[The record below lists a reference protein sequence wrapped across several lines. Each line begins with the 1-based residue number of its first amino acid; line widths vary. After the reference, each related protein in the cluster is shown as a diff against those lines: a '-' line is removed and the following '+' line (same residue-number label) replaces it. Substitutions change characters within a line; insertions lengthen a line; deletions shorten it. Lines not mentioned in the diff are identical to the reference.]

1 MKTITGFIKTKIT
14 DSNLYCSKW
23 KKSLSYIFGSP
34 QRKYSV
40 FFFRKYSL
48 LIAAFQ
54 LRQTS
59 VGKDEKFRMT
69 NLEWGVDFFSMTN
82 LVKTSSVGQI

>member
-1 MKTITGFIKTKIT
+1 MEGEAWPGDEIQPKIA
-14 DSNLYCSKW
+14 SM
-23 KKSLSYIFGSP
+23 IFLQARP
-34 QRKYSV
+34 
-40 FFFRKYSL
+40 
-48 LIAAFQ
+48 
-54 LRQTS
+54 